1 MKDILDREIPEGA
14 LVLGM
19 IVSRDSD
26 GMRFGIA
33 QGASVTWRY
42 GTASRPRNI
51 YLIENPS
58 EQEILV
64 KQEIERR
71 ILKNQKAAEE
81 SKRLRKETKRIPK
94 KDLVVGGYY
103 KDDNGSKM
111 LYFGK
116 CKVVTYRTDGWGRE
130 YGRKEKVGYGYL
142 ESWRF
147 PKISR
152 VKVVK
157 NPYKLVDTWEPEES
171 KIVDMSNLK
180 ETENTLFGYRK
191 QTTEIILEGSNDKP
205 TD

>member
-1 MKDILDREIPEGA
+1 MKDILGREIPNGS

-33 QGASVTWRY
+33 QDTSVIWRY
-42 GTASRPRNI
+42 GTVSKIRNV
-51 YLIENPS
+51 YLIENQS
-58 EQEILV
+58 EQEVLI
-64 KQEIERR
+64 KQEIEQQ
-71 ILKNQKAAEE
+71 ILENQKEAEE

-103 KDDNGSKM
+103 KDGNGSKM

-116 CKVVTYRTDGWGRE
+116 CKVVTYITDGWGRE
-130 YGRKEKVGYGYL
+130 YGREENVGYGYL

-157 NPYKLVDTWEPEES
+157 NPYKLVDTWKPEES

-180 ETENTLFGYRK
+180 ETENMSFGYYK
-191 QTTEIILEGSNDKP
+191 ITTEIILEGSNDKS